1 MIISIKDAWSDKVVE
16 SHRNYVLGVINK
28 ASKIDGSWGS
38 KYIAEFVA
46 RNEVAMSVGGVSD
59 IKSAINDFQK
69 VVEGKSD
76 KVIDKIN
83 KSISRIVSYSSFC
96 DKDKRDWSAYLL
108 CKNFKYVMCPYCQQS
123 LAITVFKDNY
133 GAYRPTLDHFYPKH
147 KFPFLALSL
156 YNLIPSC
163 QSCNSSLKAAKDFSE
178 NEHLHPYESEESIS
192 FEIDVG
198 QYVRS
203 RAEGEKKWELRVVC
217 DAAGAAANSVNT
229 FAVRE
234 RYEMVRSFVDRFAAS
249 SYIRFSVNKEK
260 YRELFSE
267 ENIQNHLDEFM
278 GFSPGRYR
286 DEFMG
291 KMKLDLYEL
300 IKGYRP

>member
-16 SHRNYVLGVINK
+16 YHRDYVLGIINK
-28 ASKIDGSWGS
+28 ASKVDGSWGA
-38 KYIAEFVA
+38 KYVAEFVA
-46 RNEVAMSVGGVSD
+46 RNEVAMSVGGVPD
-59 IKSAINDFQK
+59 IKNAIDDFQN
-69 VVEGKSD
+69 VVEGRSE
-76 KVIDKIN
+76 KVIDNIN
-83 KSISRIVSYSSFC
+83 KTISRIMSYSSFC
-96 DKDKRDWSAYLL
+96 DKGRLGWNAYLL
-108 CKNFKYVMCPYCQQS
+108 CKDFKYVMCPYCQQS
-123 LAITVFKDNY
+123 LAITVFRGKS

-163 QSCNSSLKAAKDFSE
+163 QSCNSSLKAAQDFSE

-217 DAAGAAANSVNT
+217 DADGPAGNSVNT

-267 ENIQNHLDEFM
+267 EHIQDHLDEFM